1 METDPSLL
9 SFNVAFGVLLVDIL
23 LSGDNAIVI
32 ALVCRSLSKEHRT
45 KALWL
50 GVMGAFL
57 ARLVLT
63 SCATLAMNLPLIKLM
78 GGLLLLKISIDLIVD
93 NLQQTDDGAGPQHS
107 SAQDIFSAAKTIVLA
122 DIVMS
127 LDNVLALSAI
137 TQNNWQMLVAGLL
150 LSIPILMFGS
160 LYIAR
165 LMDVFPYLLWVG
177 GAILG
182 GVSGSL
188 IMDDPVFGGAFSSA
202 STLSNLVVPVIA
214 AGFVVQIS
222 RVIAANAQRMQDVP
236 KPPPLLSI
244 LWKSA
249 PDAPRAEAAAPQPVL
264 ALATAPEPAPSSR
277 PEAEHS
283 QPSATEG
290 APVSAALAA
299 SPAST
304 AKPVRPAPA
313 AQGGEHRVLIALGL
327 FMILSGGAAYY
338 MLNVYQPAVPDRF
351 ITYLCKQ
358 PAMAISYLPHARE
371 IRFATAKGAVSTTV
385 IEDRVV
391 WEDYRDAGARLG
403 APPPVKILSADER
416 QLVVNGGVFENT
428 SCIPAAQP

>member
-9 SFNVAFGVLLVDIL
+9 SFNVALGVLLVDIL

-50 GVMGAFL
+50 GVMGAFV

-63 SCATLAMNLPLIKLM
+63 SCATLAMNLPLIKLI
-78 GGLLLLKISIDLIVD
+78 GGLLLLKISIELIVD
-93 NLQQTDDGAGPQHS
+93 NLQQSGDGAGPQHS
-107 SAQDIFSAAKTIVLA
+107 SAQDIFSAARTIVLA

-160 LYIAR
+160 LYVAR

-182 GVSGSL
+182 GVAGSL

-222 RVIAANAQRMQDVP
+222 RVIATNAQRMQGVP
-236 KPPPLLSI
+236 KPPSLLSI

-249 PDAPRAEAAAPQPVL
+249 PDAPRADAAVPQPVL
-264 ALATAPEPAPSSR
+264 ALAVAAETAQHPVAK
-277 PEAEHS
+277 A
-283 QPSATEG
+283 
-290 APVSAALAA
+290 APVNAALATP
-299 SPAST
+299 PAST
-304 AKPVRPAPA
+304 AKPVRPAPV

-338 MLNVYQPAVPDRF
+338 LLNVYQPAVPDRF